1 MDKSKIKIY
10 DFEDFTKYILK
21 NKKNIQFSE
30 LLEFY
35 EYYQNLLNFEQ
46 NFNHFLTRKQNE
58 KLYN

>member
-1 MDKSKIKIY
+1 MRIY

-58 KLYN
+58 NIFY

>member
-1 MDKSKIKIY
+1 MKIY
-10 DFEDFTKYILK
+10 DFEDFIEYVIK